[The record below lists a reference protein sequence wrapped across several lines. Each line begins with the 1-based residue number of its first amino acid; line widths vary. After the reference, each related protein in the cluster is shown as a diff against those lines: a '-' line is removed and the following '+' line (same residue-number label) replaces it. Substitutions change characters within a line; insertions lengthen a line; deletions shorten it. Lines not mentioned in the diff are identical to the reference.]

1 MLSLKLEGRT
11 LVIGERGGRT
21 TAVHFDTKGEPVAVG
36 VNVPE
41 RTTVEARFK
50 AWKLQGKRS
59 KWPGAKSLGRT
70 DFWATLRS
78 ALRVSVGS

>member
-11 LVIGERGGRT
+11 LVISERGGRT
-21 TAVHFDTKGEPVAVG
+21 TAVVFDTKGEPVAVG
-36 VNVPE
+36 VNTLTDLEGP
-41 RTTVEARFK
+41 RFK
-50 AWKLQGKRS
+50 SWKREGKRS
-59 KWPGAKSLGRT
+59 KWKDSRPLGRT